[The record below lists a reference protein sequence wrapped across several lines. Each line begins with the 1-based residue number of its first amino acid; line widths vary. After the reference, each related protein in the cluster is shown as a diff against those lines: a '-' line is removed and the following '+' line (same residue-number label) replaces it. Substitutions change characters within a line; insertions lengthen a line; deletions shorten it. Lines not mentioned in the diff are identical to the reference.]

1 MVGNKLLL
9 YIIKTE
15 NTKMFYILF
24 QINENVPN
32 LQK

>member
-1 MVGNKLLL
+1 MVGNTLLL

-15 NTKMFYILF
+15 NTKMFYILL